1 MKKIALIGSAPSSV
15 RIAPYNS
22 PDWEVWACSPGA
34 WSIAGPHAH
43 KWFELHRWEPGQP
56 WLSKEY
62 CQFLE
67 NFPGEVITSAPVTS
81 IKNNRVIDV
90 ELLVNTYGPYFFTS
104 SLSWMF
110 AMAIDAGA
118 TSIGLWGVDMAA
130 SEEYGY
136 QRAGCQYFALVAR
149 SLGIEVGVPP
159 ESDLLRPPPLYG
171 VCENSHQWIKSL
183 ARERELKERL
193 ARVDLQLKQAE
204 LEKVFVQGAIDD
216 LQWNQQTWFGN
227 IDTMGRGYIEPPV
240 VPAIAPVVTISQ
252 SDLSDQKVNDEPP
265 RRTRRKGKQAQ
276 S

>member
-1 MKKIALIGSAPSSV
+1 MTKKIVLLGTAQSSV
-15 RIAPYNS
+15 HLAPYHDRS
-22 PDWEVWACSPGA
+22 WDIWACSVGTVMQPRI
-34 WSIAGPHAH
+34 SRR
-43 KWFELHRWEPGQP
+43 FELHRWNPADPRFDPGYVDY
-56 WLSKEY
+56 LRRY
-62 CQFLE
+62 D
-67 NFPGEVITSAPVTS
+67 GEVVMAKQYDDIPNCVP
-81 IKNNRVIDV
+81 IDWRYLI
-90 ELLVNTYGPYFFTS
+90 EKYTPYFFTS
-104 SLSWMF
+104 SVAWMF